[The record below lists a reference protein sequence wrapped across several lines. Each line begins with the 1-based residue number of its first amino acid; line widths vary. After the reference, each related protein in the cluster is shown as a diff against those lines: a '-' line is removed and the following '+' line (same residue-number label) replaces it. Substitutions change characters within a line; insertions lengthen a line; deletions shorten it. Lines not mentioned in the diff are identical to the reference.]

1 MSDPAA
7 SIPVPPWLTQLVD
20 RVEASPPASFN
31 QFRPPPNGGGRAS
44 AVLILMAPAQVLT
57 SATDSSATRNSPGS
71 EIAETVML
79 TRRAAT
85 MRSHAGQVSFP
96 GGGQEPGDSDPV
108 ATALREA
115 AEEIGLDAAGVSVLA
130 TLPTLHITISGY
142 DVTPVLAWWHQPSQ
156 VYPRQPA
163 EVDQVLRV
171 RVADLINPDNRFRV
185 RHSSGYI
192 GPAFAVSGS
201 TIWGFTA
208 GVLDRL
214 LDVVGLTRAWDPN
227 RIYPID

>member
-7 SIPVPPWLTQLVD
+7 SVPVPLWLTQLAQQVQT
-20 RVEASPPASFN
+20 APPASFN
-31 QFRPPPNGGGRAS
+31 QFRAGPRGGGRAS
-44 AVLILMAPAQVLT
+44 AVLVLMAPAQVLP
-57 SATDSSATRNSPGS
+57 SAMNSTAVSSSSGS
-71 EIAETVML
+71 EIVETVVL
-79 TRRAAT
+79 TKRSAT

-96 GGGQEPGDSDPV
+96 GGGHEPGDSDHV

-115 AEEIGLDAAGVSVLA
+115 TEEIGLDPAGVSVLA
-130 TLPTLHITISGY
+130 TLPTLHIAVSGY
-142 DVTPVLAWWHQPSQ
+142 DVTPVLAWWRRPSQ
-156 VYPRQPA
+156 VYPKQPA

-171 RVADLINPDNRFRV
+171 RVADLINPDNRLRV
-185 RHSSGYI
+185 RHPSGYV
-192 GPAFAVSGS
+192 GPAFTVSGA

-227 RIYPID
+227 RVQPID